1 VAVFLKE
8 AVDLRFT
15 EEGKFDL
22 TGATDVMAALYKA
35 SYAPSLKWWTPK

>member
-1 VAVFLKE
+1 MPVFLKE
-8 AVDLRFT
+8 AVDLRLL
-15 EEGKFDL
+15 EDGKFDL